1 MAETDTA
8 AHKTQLL
15 ELLAPI
21 LARVA
26 ALDPTTRTSQESQDE
41 LVDTLE
47 REFPATGD
55 HVRSIGSLVDEGVRA
70 GWLCDRGDENAR
82 FSRIAKPT
90 PETHNLSIDVVNME
104 GEAVEHTH
112 PNGEVTIGFV
122 VRDDG
127 DPSFDA
133 KPPGWVFAAPG
144 SRHVPTVRGGR
155 MTLVYF
161 LPEGAV
167 EWHFAS

>member
-1 MAETDTA
+1 MPDPDVARNHER
-8 AHKTQLL
+8 LL
-15 ELLAPI
+15 ELLNPI
-21 LARVA
+21 LERVA
-26 ALDPTTRTSQESQDE
+26 ALRPEARTTAQAQAE

-47 REFPATGD
+47 AEFPAQGEQI
-55 HVRSIGSLVDEGVRA
+55 RSLEALVDQGVRE

-82 FSRIAKPT
+82 FSRIAKPS
-90 PETHNLSIDVVNME
+90 EQTHGLSIDVVNME
-104 GEAVEHTH
+104 GQAVEHSH

-127 DPSFDA
+127 EPSFDA

-167 EWHFAS
+167 EWHFPN